1 MRPAAADVRQI
12 LQRLELHYG
21 PQEPCWPT
29 DPYQF
34 LLWWYSGYPASDAA
48 CAKGWTS
55 LSTTVGTEPRQILAA
70 STTKL
75 ASALKPGGMFPELRA
90 VRLMELAARVQDEF
104 GGDLRSALTGP
115 IARARKV
122 LKSFPSIGDPGADRI
137 LLFAGLAPVAAVPS
151 NVVHVLVRIL
161 GVPESL
167 NYAAAYKQAQE
178 AISEEVE
185 GNFDARARAYL
196 LLKRHGQEICKP
208 TKPRCEGCPVNSAC
222 AYAATAEAGV
232 PPGRR

>member
-1 MRPAAADVRQI
+1 MRRAATGVREM
-12 LQRLELHYG
+12 LDRLELHYG
-21 PQEPCWPT
+21 PQEPGWPI

-34 LLWWYSGYPASDAA
+34 LVWWYSGYPASDAA
-48 CAKGWTS
+48 CTKGWTS
-55 LSTTVGTEPRQILAA
+55 LSNKIGTEPRQILAA
-70 STTKL
+70 SSTKL
-75 ASALKPGGMFPELRA
+75 ASALEPGGMFPELRA

-104 GGDLRSALTGP
+104 GGDLRGALTGP

-122 LKSFPSIGDPGADRI
+122 LKSFPSIADPGADRI

-151 NVVHVLVRIL
+151 DTVHVLIRIL
-161 GVPESL
+161 GGPELL
-167 NYAAAYKQAQE
+167 NYGAAYKQAQE

-196 LLKRHGQEICKP
+196 LLKRHGQETCKR

-222 AYAATAEAGV
+222 AYAPTTRASN
-232 PPGRR
+232 PPSRR